1 MNSTEHAAA
10 FPDTIGADPSFH
22 SDYDGGMR
30 LKEYAAVNLK
40 VPNSGTD
47 WLDFLIDE
55 SRRNELAARAM
66 QALMTAHPER
76 GIYDIARQAHAQ
88 ADAMIE
94 FDK

>member
-1 MNSTEHAAA
+1 MNSVEHAAA
-10 FPDTIGADPSFH
+10 FPDPIAADPSFH

-40 VPNSGTD
+40 VPNSDTE

-66 QALMTAHPER
+66 HALMMTNP
-76 GIYDIARQAHAQ
+76 GSSVYDIARQAYAQ
-88 ADAMIE
+88 ADSMIE
-94 FDK
+94 FGK